1 MTDEPIK
8 RNFTKDVPEIQNKY
22 SSNIL
27 LCLFNYINK
36 FANFKKSQCQ
46 SCQKSFCFDFFAE
59 ELSAELRTYV
69 DCKLSRL
76 SVKVWPDWQ
85 NMRSVLNNIMYV
97 H

>member
-1 MTDEPIK
+1 M
-8 RNFTKDVPEIQNKY
+8 PEIQN
-22 SSNIL
+22 
-27 LCLFNYINK
+27 YIFVLYDVNN
-36 FANFKKSQCQ
+36 FANFKNSM
-46 SCQKSFCFDFFAE
+46 SKSFCFDFFAE